1 MAFFAGV
8 AVIVRWFFVRYGSMC
23 HCFAFFC
30 RLNITVV
37 LLCCRCQSTWKSGC
51 NIKTCGT
58 CKQNVCTKSWETTF
72 RRGRFVC
79 VAAVALINECHV
91 TSDDDLHVYDGT
103 MSWKHALRMQLI
115 FYISYLECVFHGF
128 RSVRSPFSSPIDHSN
143 TAEILLA
150 WLWLRCV
157 VCIASCEAFVP
168 FAQELLVEI
177 RRRRSTF
184 DTLENCREFGP
195 VVVEYAKVQSKVNL
209 KYDSWHKDVLSR
221 FGQLIG
227 QVRHVPLACLKYC
240 CSYAVVVGW

>member
-1 MAFFAGV
+1 MAPCAIVLLSFVDWTLRWCCYVAGV
-8 AVIVRWFFVRYGSMC
+8 RVRERVAAISKLVGHASRTSVRKAGKQHSDVAGLSAWQRLLWSTSVTWHQMTTCMFTMEQCRGNMRWECNWFFTSLTWSVCFTVFGSV
-23 HCFAFFC
+23 H
-30 RLNITVV
+30 
-37 LLCCRCQSTWKSGC
+37 
-51 NIKTCGT
+51 
-58 CKQNVCTKSWETTF
+58 
-72 RRGRFVC
+72 
-79 VAAVALINECHV
+79 
-91 TSDDDLHVYDGT
+91 
-103 MSWKHALRMQLI
+103 
-115 FYISYLECVFHGF
+115 
-128 RSVRSPFSSPIDHSN
+128 SPLSSPIDHSN

-157 VCIASCEAFVP
+157 VCIVSCEAFVP